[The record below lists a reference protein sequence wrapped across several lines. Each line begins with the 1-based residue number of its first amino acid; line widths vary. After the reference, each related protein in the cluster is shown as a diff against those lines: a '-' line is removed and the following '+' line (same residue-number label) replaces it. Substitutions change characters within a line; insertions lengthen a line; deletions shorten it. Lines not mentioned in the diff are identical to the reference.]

1 MLRSP
6 EAGSSTQ
13 NRSAPS
19 NTIELPVDAS
29 VTNINF
35 GAVLPGDGTAWFDDL
50 TIEVDGQPYSEA
62 DAFDLGFE
70 SPFPRGFYTGGSE
83 YRVQLDSSVVHGGKQ
98 SLRRCGGCTGV
109 RWSSS
114 GWRSIKAPY
123 RR

>member
-83 YRVQLDSSVVHGGKQ
+83 YACSWIRASCTVANKAFVAAGVV
-98 SLRRCGGCTGV
+98 R
-109 RWSSS
+109 
-114 GWRSIKAPY
+114 A
-123 RR
+123 